1 MIGSKN
7 KLGELEGVKARTP
20 IKSKVRSK
28 QLQLLKKLPMG
39 KMLLLA
45 KVTSRPAPSVEA
57 MIIVIIE
64 AEIVEIAQSVEAA
77 EAVEIVVIAEGAVIV
92 VMANAEAVE
101 TVAEMANAETVET
114 ETVEIAEIIS
124 VETT

>member
-1 MIGSKN
+1 MI
-7 KLGELEGVKARTP
+7 GVKARTP

-39 KMLLLA
+39 KILLLA
-45 KVTSRPAPSVEA
+45 KLTSRPAPSVEA

-64 AEIVEIAQSVEAA
+64 AEIVEIAESVEAA
-77 EAVEIVVIAEGAVIV
+77 EVVEIVVIAEGAVIVAESIV

-114 ETVEIAEIIS
+114 AEIIS